1 MRDENAVFLAVTFQ
15 EQDGWAMDC
24 PVTEAYAEIE
34 DTVEPDYVT
43 GAGSTVMLPTI
54 GYQVPLPLSAVIDLE
69 TAELLHFADGSSS
82 GPSSGAMA
90 AIQAANND

>member
-1 MRDENAVFLAVTFQ
+1 VTYQ
-15 EQDGWAMDC
+15 DVDGWAMDC
-24 PVTEAYAEIE
+24 PAAEAYEEIE
-34 DTVEPDYVT
+34 DAIEPDYVS

-69 TAELLHFADGSSS
+69 TAELLHFADGNCS
-82 GPSSGAMA
+82 GPSAGAMA